1 MCFNNTHFAILK
13 IQGLWRELTIK
24 RPRAK
29 KTKMQ
34 GARNFSLLGGKGGYP
49 LLKSDTD
56 TVQFKQTLVL
66 YGRLASPWVPKQT
79 SFKSLSIKYLK
90 LSISWGHGPPL
101 TTSWLKMQW
110 ACDFPLSFEEC
121 HNLQKDEGMG
131 WIDACL
137 AGYQYKVAMP
147 KKLLQRN
154 KKMQCN
160 GFYSKGRSSFFL
172 NPISSLPLVMLI
184 LKTPSWNCSVFY
196 LNPGFRNRC
205 VLCLLYLAY
214 NLEYKLNM
222 LIAMI
227 TRV

>member
-1 MCFNNTHFAILK
+1 MWFWVCVLIIPILPFLK
-13 IQGLWRELTIK
+13 FKACEGSSQLNAPARRRLKCRELET
-24 RPRAK
+24 
-29 KTKMQ
+29 
-34 GARNFSLLGGKGGYP
+34 FSLLGGKGGYP

-66 YGRLASPWVPKQT
+66 YGRLACPWVPKQT

-147 KKLLQRN
+147 KNLLQRN
-154 KKMQCN
+154 KKNAMQW
-160 GFYSKGRSSFFL
+160 FL
-172 NPISSLPLVMLI
+172 LQ
-184 LKTPSWNCSVFY
+184 
-196 LNPGFRNRC
+196 R
-205 VLCLLYLAY
+205 
-214 NLEYKLNM
+214 EE
-222 LIAMI
+222 
-227 TRV
+227 